1 MILVITEKIFLATRS
16 NLQIISLDTE
26 MKVGIRLPI
35 ENIVHGNSI
44 DFDIENQMVYYTD
57 ETVFE
62 YGVIK
67 RVKLDGSGEIKN
79 VVQETGT

>member
-1 MILVITEKIFLATRS
+1 MATRS

-44 DFDIENQMVYYTD
+44 DFDIENEMVYYTD

-79 VVQETGT
+79 DVQETGT

>member
-26 MKVGIRLPI
+26 MKVGIRLPV

-44 DFDIENQMVYYTD
+44 DFDIENEMVYYTD

>member
-1 MILVITEKIFLATRS
+1 MATRS

-44 DFDIENQMVYYTD
+44 DFDIENEMVYYTD

-79 VVQETGT
+79 VQETGT

>member
-1 MILVITEKIFLATRS
+1 MVLVITEKIFLATRS
-16 NLQIISLDTE
+16 NLQIISLDTD

-35 ENIVHGNSI
+35 ENIYHGNSI
-44 DFDIENQMVYYTD
+44 DFDIENEMVYYTE
-57 ETVFE
+57 ETTFE

-79 VVQETGT
+79 AVQ

>member
-44 DFDIENQMVYYTD
+44 DFDIENEMVYYTD

>member
-1 MILVITEKIFLATRS
+1 MATRT

-26 MKVGIRLPI
+26 MKIGIRLPI
-35 ENIVHGNSI
+35 ENIAHGNSI
-44 DFDIENQMVYYTD
+44 DFDIENEMVYYTD
-57 ETVFE
+57 ETIYD

-79 VVQETGT
+79 AVQETGTETHLFPSKCC